1 MYVNHSERHPLQIYF
16 YPTSNA
22 TYLVFDFTG
31 HKMHSAYTFPTP
43 THLSTIL
50 RPFAIYS
57 NPHPLAFPS
66 QTHTT
71 LYLILKIKHIRISL
85 FYLLYCLLHY
95 YYYYTVV

>member
-16 YPTSNA
+16 YPGSNA
-22 TYLVFDFTG
+22 IYLVFDFTG

-43 THLSTIL
+43 THCSTIL
-50 RPFAIYS
+50 RSFTTYD
-57 NPHPLAFPS
+57 NPHPLTFPS

-85 FYLLYCLLHY
+85 FLLYYLLYY
-95 YYYYTVV
+95 YYYYTIV